1 MKHHRVRRYTVL
13 LSRPGQA
20 SNVYSFSPWLIGL
33 LVGVLLFWTA
43 AGTYLF
49 IEHRRGETA
58 GVRLA
63 ALSTQARQ
71 LSLQLES
78 QKTRNNRLSRQ
89 AISLMNQLDKL
100 EGEINSL
107 RKRAG
112 LPQVKPA
119 PTLGKVPQGGGV
131 PLDVQGLLG
140 TTDARLAVLVRD
152 LNRNVAPALNNRLA
166 REGARPVGYPIDT
179 TTYIASGFGVRR
191 NPFGSGY
198 ESHNGD
204 DLPAAYGTP
213 IHATA
218 PGRVVFASWGS
229 IFGYHVIVD
238 HGYGYRTLYGH
249 MSRMAVKVGQRVGR
263 GQVIGYVGSS
273 GRSSGPHVHYSVFVG
288 GVAVNPTP
296 YLQSIQQAA
305 LN

>member
-43 AGTYLF
+43 AGAYLF

-198 ESHNGD
+198 ESHSGD
-204 DLPAAYGTP
+204 DLPAAYTVRRSTPLRQDGWCSLAGDRFSDTMLSSTMVTGTGP
-213 IHATA
+213 CMGIC
-218 PGRVVFASWGS
+218 RVWPSRWASGW
-229 IFGYHVIVD
+229 
-238 HGYGYRTLYGH
+238 
-249 MSRMAVKVGQRVGR
+249 
-263 GQVIGYVGSS
+263 
-273 GRSSGPHVHYSVFVG
+273 
-288 GVAVNPTP
+288 
-296 YLQSIQQAA
+296 AA
-305 LN
+305 GK